1 MITNA
6 YLRSTILL
14 QNSHCDVQSVVKIGH
29 VKNEFFMN
37 AYDAKN
43 GKDFLII
50 FLKIACTFA
59 PAMHVICGLESF
71 RKDHSD
77 SQYLVEFSLF
87 TSFCQF
93 ATLTFQTVRRPC
105 RYIANSENCRT
116 IVCRGY

>member
-1 MITNA
+1 M
-6 YLRSTILL
+6 
-14 QNSHCDVQSVVKIGH
+14 KIGH

-37 AYDAKN
+37 AFDAKN

-59 PAMHVICGLESF
+59 LAMHVVGDLCGLESF

-105 RYIANSENCRT
+105 RYIAHVNSD
-116 IVCRGY
+116 YSM